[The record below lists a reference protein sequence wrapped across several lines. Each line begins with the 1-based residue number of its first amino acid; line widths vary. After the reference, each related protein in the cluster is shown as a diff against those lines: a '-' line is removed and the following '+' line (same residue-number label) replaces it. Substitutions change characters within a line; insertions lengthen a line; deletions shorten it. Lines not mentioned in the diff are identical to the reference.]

1 VLYPPLQAGNQI
13 EEAIKMNQ
21 ASIKLIVLDTET
33 TGLSPKK
40 GHRIVEIGAIE
51 IDACGNAINTFH
63 HYINPDCHIPAQV
76 VRVHGIDDEAVEGKP
91 YFADIA
97 NEFLSFVEG
106 ATLVIHNA
114 SFDIGFLEHELSLCK
129 RSGIK
134 NLTVIDTLKIARKK
148 FKGEKNDLDSL
159 CRRYNIHCEHR
170 QLHGALLD
178 AKLLAEVYVAL
189 NGE

>member
-1 VLYPPLQAGNQI
+1 
-13 EEAIKMNQ
+13 M
-21 ASIKLIVLDTET
+21 KLIVLDTET

-51 IDACGNAINTFH
+51 IDENGNEINTFH
-63 HYINPDCHIPAQV
+63 HYINPGRHIPAEV

-97 NEFLSFVEG
+97 KELLSFVEG
-106 ATLVIHNA
+106 ATLVIHN
-114 SFDIGFLEHELSLCK
+114 SPFDIGFIEHELSLCNGN
-129 RSGIK
+129 S
-134 NLTVIDTLKIARKK
+134 LASMPVVDTLKMARKK

-159 CRRYNIHCEHR
+159 CRRYDINCEHR

-178 AKLLAEVYVAL
+178 AKLLAEVYITM